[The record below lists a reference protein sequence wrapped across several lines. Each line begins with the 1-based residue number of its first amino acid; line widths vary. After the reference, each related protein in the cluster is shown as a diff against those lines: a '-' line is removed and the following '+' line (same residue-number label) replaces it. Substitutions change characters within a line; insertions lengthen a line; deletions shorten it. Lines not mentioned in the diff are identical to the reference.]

1 MLQLI
6 LENLKNTGFAMLIF
20 VGAYV
25 ANMLFGL
32 WFNIKL
38 LNQKFEPSRIKS
50 SALKVL
56 TFVVG
61 LALLVTVVT
70 AIPLFCDYI
79 GLELPQ
85 EYLEVFTNLAI
96 IGITVYVS
104 ISYAKEAFD
113 KFKAI
118 LHYDEPLD
126 ELGDDFE
133 FEGEEEGEEI

>member
-38 LNQKFEPSRIKS
+38 LNQKFDPSRIKS

-104 ISYAKEAFD
+104 ISYAKEAS
-113 KFKAI
+113 
-118 LHYDEPLD
+118 LHEADPC
-126 ELGDDFE
+126 
-133 FEGEEEGEEI
+133 